1 MKHLLNKDELQ
12 TLSKLKGK
20 RLDFVAGNYLTTGMN
35 SDVVYVGAE
44 NLTISIAGDSYEQDF
59 GGFDEEFSFFRV
71 KEIRDL
77 SIDVEANSIRF
88 RDLHKGEEIR
98 DISISRLEAIHRVDS
113 ENTISVMTDRAII
126 LHLSGGT
133 LAIARRS
140 LHLDMIEMSFSDEV
154 NQPLIRELSSHYK
167 DEDHGTYQ
175 CFEEILTLQKAFS
188 EAAASEI

>member
-1 MKHLLNKDELQ
+1 MGQLLNKDELL

-20 RLDFVAGNYLTTGMN
+20 RLDFVAGNYLSTGMN

-77 SIDVEANSIRF
+77 SIDVETNSSRF

-113 ENTISVMTDRAII
+113 ENTVSVMTDRAII
-126 LHLSGGT
+126 LFLSGGT
-133 LAIARRS
+133 LAIALRS
-140 LHLDMIEMSFSDEV
+140 LHLDMIEMTFSDVV
-154 NQPLIRELSSHYK
+154 NRPFIRELSTHYK
-167 DEDHGTYQ
+167 DESEDKYE
-175 CFEEILTLQKAFS
+175 CFEELI
-188 EAAASEI
+188 EIGRLI